1 MDTDKRTVYEFGDFI
16 LESGRRRLLRRQSGG
31 PIALAR
37 HAAQHGPNLVLSIA
51 LAGICGSLLVP
62 GARSNA
68 EAIGERT
75 GELDVI
81 VVTARKR
88 EERSQDVPISIIA
101 LSGNQLERSHAYLPV
116 EIVQSIP
123 NMQLQFI
130 NPRQAAFSIRGL
142 GNNPANEGL
151 ETSVGLYL
159 DGVYIS
165 RPGMLTSDLDDI
177 EQITVLRGP
186 QGTLF
191 GRNTTA
197 GALSISTRKP
207 ERTFKSDVEFS
218 AGSFGLTQSRGSVTG
233 PLSSTL
239 SGRLSAFYTGRDGTV
254 ENIVTGSALNN
265 QNKIGAR
272 AQIYF
277 EPGDALN
284 LRLIADFS
292 HQQENSGAQVLVN
305 PGLTLANGSTRP
317 NNVLVRTA
325 RFGYTPI
332 FDPFARRVNID
343 RRQAIGTTNT
353 GTSLEAN
360 LHFGGYT
367 LTSISAWRRWEFF
380 PSNDMDYLPLDI
392 QQTGGSNLWNRQL
405 SEEIR
410 IASPIHRS
418 MDFVAGV
425 FIYGQ
430 RLETATIPGATY
442 GADAAKFYSQ
452 PTLILPA
459 YALEGLT
466 SYTHAEAD
474 TDSDAIFGQIAW
486 HVDDKWDLTAGGRSN
501 WDHKVAVVSRRRSGG
516 SVLNPA
522 DPYFA
527 AATAARNQLAPG
539 NATADSRSSGNTLSG
554 SLSLSYRPTD
564 ALLLYGSHSRGVKA
578 AGVNTNILPAA
589 VNPVIKPEVVKAIE
603 LGVKSSF
610 LNHRLEINGDLFWAN
625 IDNYQT
631 TVRDRVLTA
640 SYLANAE
647 SARTRGAELEIR
659 WAVLHGL
666 QADAAVAYD
675 EATYTSF
682 HSAPCG
688 AEWTGIAT
696 SCDLT
701 GRPVSGA
708 PGWSGA
714 VQVEYSRGLARN
726 LQSTGGIEYT
736 FRSSSYYS
744 SDDSAYS
751 LIDGYGLVNIHL
763 NMGSPSERWQ
773 IALWVRNVL
782 DKEYFAALSSL
793 GGVFGSGYVAGII
806 GDPRTYGA
814 TLRLEF

>member
-1 MDTDKRTVYEFGDFI
+1 MT
-16 LESGRRRLLRRQSGG
+16 ESPGSDRSCTRVAARHGAD
-31 PIALAR
+31 PVMFFALA
-37 HAAQHGPNLVLSIA
+37 VILSSVFA
-51 LAGICGSLLVP
+51 P

-68 EAIGERT
+68 ADIGNPR
-75 GELDVI
+75 GDLDVI

-101 LSGNQLERSHAYLPV
+101 LSGNQLERSHSYLPA
-116 EIVQSIP
+116 ELVQSIP

-142 GNNPANEGL
+142 GNNPASEGL

-207 ERTFKSDVEFS
+207 ERTFNSDVEFS
-218 AGSFGLTQSRGSVTG
+218 AGNFGLTQSRGSVTG

-254 ENIVTGSALNN
+254 ENIGTGSALNN
-265 QNKIGAR
+265 QNKVGAR

-277 EPGDALN
+277 EPGEALN

-317 NNVLVRTA
+317 NSIFVRTA
-325 RFGYTPI
+325 RFGYRPI
-332 FDPFARRVNID
+332 FDPFARQVNID
-343 RRQAIGTTNT
+343 QRQAIETTNA

-360 LHFGGYT
+360 WNFAGYT

-392 QQTGGSNLWNRQL
+392 QRTGGNNLWNRQL
-405 SEEIR
+405 SQEIR
-410 IASPIHRS
+410 IASPIHRRI
-418 MDFVAGV
+418 DFVAGV
-425 FIYGQ
+425 FLYGQ
-430 RLETATIPGATY
+430 RLETATVPGATY

-452 PTLILPA
+452 PTRMLPA
-459 YALEGLT
+459 YALAGLT
-466 SYTHAEAD
+466 SYTHADAD
-474 TDSDAIFGQIAW
+474 TDSDAVFGQIAW
-486 HVDDKWDLTAGGRSN
+486 HVDDNWDLTAGARSN
-501 WDHKVAVVSRRRSGG
+501 WDHKVAVVDRTRSGG
-516 SVLNPA
+516 SVLSPT

-539 NATADSRSSGNTLSG
+539 NAAADSRSSGDTLSG
-554 SLSLSYRPTD
+554 SLSVSYRPTES
-564 ALLLYGSHSRGVKA
+564 LLLYGSLSRGVKA
-578 AGVNTNILPAA
+578 AGVNTFILP
-589 VNPVIKPEVVKAIE
+589 VGVDPVIRPEVVNNIE
-603 LGVKSSF
+603 LGIKSS
-610 LNHRLEINGDLFWAN
+610 LLDHRLEINGDLFWAN
-625 IDNYQT
+625 VDNYQT
-631 TVRDRVLTA
+631 TVRDRVLIA
-640 SYLANAE
+640 SYLANAK
-647 SARTRGAELEIR
+647 SARTRGAEIEVR
-659 WAVLHGL
+659 WAVLDGL
-666 QADAAVAYD
+666 HLDTALAYD
-675 EATYTSF
+675 EAIYTSF

-701 GRPVSGA
+701 GRPISGA
-708 PGWSGA
+708 PSWSGA
-714 VQVEYSRGLARN
+714 LQVEYSRGMARN
-726 LQSTGGIEYT
+726 LEASGGIEYT

-763 NMGSPSERWQ
+763 NMGPPSERWQ

-782 DKEYFAALSSL
+782 DKEYFASLSALA
-793 GGVFGSGYVAGII
+793 GVFGSGYVAGII
-806 GDPRTYGA
+806 GDPRTYGV
-814 TLRLEF
+814 TLRMRF